1 MSHFPPT
8 SCPREQQQ
16 NPPPALRKPGVWIGG
31 TVFLFATFS
40 ERLCWRKAKA
50 FKIVMGLSADN
61 VRGLLLALSSSF
73 FIGASFIVKKKGLK
87 RAGASGLRAG
97 SGGFSYLVEPLW
109 WAGMIAMIIGEVANF
124 AAYAFAPAILVT
136 PLGALSI
143 IVSSVL
149 AHFVLKERLQTFGI
163 VGCLLCVVGSVTIVL
178 HAPQEKEIESVKQVW
193 YLATEPGFIIYTLVV
208 IGLDVFLI
216 FKLAPKYGHTHM
228 FVYIGICSVTGSL
241 TVMSVKALAIAL
253 KLSFSGMNQFIYFQ
267 TWFFALVVASCVV
280 LQMNYLNKDWAG
292 QQASQIATTLCG
304 FMTILCGIFIL
315 HKTKDMLE
323 SVPSSPAILE
333 ST

>member
-1 MSHFPPT
+1 
-8 SCPREQQQ
+8 
-16 NPPPALRKPGVWIGG
+16 
-31 TVFLFATFS
+31 
-40 ERLCWRKAKA
+40 
-50 FKIVMGLSADN
+50 MGLSADN

-109 WAGMIAMIIGEVANF
+109 WAGMIAMIVGEVANF

-163 VGCLLCVVGSVTIVL
+163 LGCLLCVVGSVTIVL

-216 FKLAPKYGHTHM
+216 FKLAPTYGHTHM

-241 TVMSVKALAIAL
+241 TALDVFNTSVVSPVYYVMFTSFTILASMIM
-253 KLSFSGMNQFIYFQ
+253 F
-267 TWFFALVVASCVV
+267 
-280 LQMNYLNKDWAG
+280 KDWAG

-304 FMTILCGIFIL
+304 FMTILSGIFIL

>member
-1 MSHFPPT
+1 
-8 SCPREQQQ
+8 
-16 NPPPALRKPGVWIGG
+16 
-31 TVFLFATFS
+31 
-40 ERLCWRKAKA
+40 
-50 FKIVMGLSADN
+50 MGLSADN
-61 VRGLLLALSSSF
+61 VRGLVLALSSSF

-87 RAGASGLRAG
+87 RAGANGLRAG
-97 SGGFSYLVEPLW
+97 SGGFSYLLEPLW
-109 WAGMIAMIIGEVANF
+109 WAGMIAMIVGEVANF

-163 VGCLLCVVGSVTIVL
+163 LGCLLCVVGSVTIVL
-178 HAPQEKEIESVKQVW
+178 HAPQEKEIESVRQVW

-208 IGLDVFLI
+208 IGLDTFLI
-216 FKLAPKYGHTHM
+216 FKLAPKYGNTHM

-267 TWFFALVVASCVV
+267 TWFFALVVSGCVV
-280 LQMNYLNKDWAG
+280 LQMNYLNKVKNRSRNFLTICVLNIWPCTIFEVITS
-292 QQASQIATTLCG
+292 SQGHTSLPYVNCNA
-304 FMTILCGIFIL
+304 
-315 HKTKDMLE
+315 
-323 SVPSSPAILE
+323 
-333 ST
+333 

>member
-1 MSHFPPT
+1 
-8 SCPREQQQ
+8 
-16 NPPPALRKPGVWIGG
+16 
-31 TVFLFATFS
+31 
-40 ERLCWRKAKA
+40 
-50 FKIVMGLSADN
+50 MGLSADN

-109 WAGMIAMIIGEVANF
+109 WAGMIAMIVGEVANF

-163 VGCLLCVVGSVTIVL
+163 LGCLLCVVGSVTIVL

-216 FKLAPKYGHTHM
+216 FKLAPTYGHTHM

-267 TWFFALVVASCVV
+267 TWFFALVVAFCVV
-280 LQMNYLNKDWAG
+280 LQMNYLNKALDVFNTSVVSPVYYVMFTSFTILASMIMFKDWAG

-304 FMTILCGIFIL
+304 FMTILSGIFIL